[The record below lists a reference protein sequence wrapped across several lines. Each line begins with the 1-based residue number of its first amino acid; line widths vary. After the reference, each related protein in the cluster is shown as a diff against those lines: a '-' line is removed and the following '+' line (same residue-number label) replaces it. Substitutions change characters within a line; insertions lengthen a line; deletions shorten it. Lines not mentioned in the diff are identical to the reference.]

1 MSVGQARISTGP
13 GLRFICRIILGIGA
27 VIALFPIVLMVLNAL
42 KTSPE
47 IVNNPLA
54 LPHSLAWRNFVHAWT
69 DAHLGSSLLHSVIVS
84 ALTILFVC
92 VTAAPAAYALARR
105 RIGPWRGVSTYFLA
119 TTTAPI
125 QLFLFPLYF
134 AFAHLGLVNNLPA
147 LAVIYSAIYSPFS
160 IFLLRTFF
168 LAVPQELEEAAMV
181 DGATVWQVFSRVVLP
196 IVMPGLLTVSLIV
209 GLYSWNEFLIATTFL
224 QNRSSSTLVVS
235 FYLLSGQYTSDWG
248 EIMAAALVIVLP
260 VAIFFIVLQQHFIDG
275 MTGGS
280 VKG

>member
-1 MSVGQARISTGP
+1 MSGAQIRVGHGR
-13 GLRFICRIILGIGA
+13 GLQLICAIVLSIGVVVALSPIL
-27 VIALFPIVLMVLNAL
+27 LMVLNAL
-42 KTSPE
+42 KASPE
-47 IVNNPLA
+47 IVNNPLT
-54 LPHSLAWRNFVHAWT
+54 LPHSIAWQNFAHAWR
-69 DAHLGSSLLHSVIVS
+69 DAHLGTSFLHSVIVS
-84 ALTILFVC
+84 GLTIVFVC

-134 AFAHLGLVNNLPA
+134 AFAHLGLINNLPA
-147 LAVIYSAIYSPFS
+147 LALIYCAIYSPFS

-181 DGATVWQVFSRVVLP
+181 DGATIWQVFLRIVLP
-196 IVMPGLLTVSLIV
+196 IIMPGMLTVSLIV

-224 QNRSSSTLVVS
+224 QDHNSATLVVS

-248 EIMAAALVIVLP
+248 EIMAAALMIVLP
-260 VAIFFIVLQQHFIDG
+260 VAMFFVFLQQHFIDG
-275 MTGGS
+275 MAGGS

>member
-1 MSVGQARISTGP
+1 MSAAAARISSGR
-13 GLRFICRIILGIGA
+13 GLRLICAIVLGIGA
-27 VIALFPIVLMVLNAL
+27 AIALAPILLMILNAF

-47 IVNNPLA
+47 IINNPLA
-54 LPHSLAWRNFVHAWT
+54 LPHSVAWQNFVHAWQ
-69 DAHLGSSLLHSVIVS
+69 DAHLGTSFLHSLIVS
-84 ALTILFVC
+84 GLTIVFVC
-92 VTAAPAAYALARR
+92 ATAAPAAYALARR

-134 AFAHLGLVNNLPA
+134 AFAHLGLINNLPA
-147 LAVIYSAIYSPFS
+147 LALIYCAIYSPFS

-168 LAVPQELEEAAMV
+168 LAVPLELEEAALV
-181 DGATVWQVFSRVVLP
+181 DGATVWQVFRRVVLP
-196 IVMPGLLTVSLIV
+196 IVTPGLLTVSLIV

-224 QNRSSSTLVVS
+224 QGHSSATLVVS

-248 EIMAAALVIVLP
+248 EIMAAALLIVLP
-260 VAIFFIVLQQHFIDG
+260 VAMFFIFLQQHFIDG
-275 MTGGS
+275 MAGGA